1 MREWKA
7 TQGANGVLAPNDW
20 WNLTLYLVGRVSLVD
35 LMLAH
40 RLVSSHLPASHLT
53 MCSPLCLMPKFHVLI
68 PHTPLSCVST
78 PQVYTIQCHF
88 TPSPFNPH
96 LQYPTPHTVY
106 PHPSYQHPTPHTLT
120 LRINTPTLHITPPH
134 PHPSIHHTLSL
145 SHPLTLYINTHTPSL
160 NTSILIP
167 LTYPPHVSHLLPPYG
182 ITPHTSPSHLNAS
195 HHNTHLYTTTSPS
208 HLRTSLHALHS
219 HNHTP

>member
-1 MREWKA
+1 M
-7 TQGANGVLAPNDW
+7 
-20 WNLTLYLVGRVSLVD
+20 D

-40 RLVSSHLPASHLT
+40 RLVSSHLPASQLT

-88 TPSPFNPH
+88 TPSPFIPH
-96 LQYPTPHTVY
+96 LQY
-106 PHPSYQHPTPHTLT
+106 PTPHTLT
-120 LRINTPTLHITPPH
+120 LRINTPPAIPSSFVSTPPTH

-182 ITPHTSPSHLNAS
+182 ITPHATS
-195 HHNTHLYTTTSPS
+195 
-208 HLRTSLHALHS
+208 
-219 HNHTP
+219 

>member
-1 MREWKA
+1 
-7 TQGANGVLAPNDW
+7 
-20 WNLTLYLVGRVSLVD
+20 
-35 LMLAH
+35 MLAH

-88 TPSPFNPH
+88 TPSPFIPH
-96 LQYPTPHTVY
+96 LQY
-106 PHPSYQHPTPHTLT
+106 PTPHTLT
-120 LRINTPTLHITPPH
+120 LRINTPPPIPSPFISTPHPPYPHPSYNPPLPHTH
-134 PHPSIHHTLSL
+134 PHPSIHHTLTLL
-145 SHPLTLYINTHTPSL
+145 ST
-160 NTSILIP
+160 

-182 ITPHTSPSHLNAS
+182 ITPHTSPSHLNTS

-208 HLRTSLHALHS
+208 HLRTSLHAAS
-219 HNHTP
+219 QPQPHTLIC